1 MKKKVIS
8 LFLCSLI
15 AGGSVSLFSVNAA
28 ENEQE
33 AHYIRAVE
41 NNNLLTYYN
50 ENGEEVDV
58 DKLNNDIDVNESSL
72 PSKYDLRNYNRLTS
86 VKNQGSEGLC
96 WDFAATASMES
107 NILTNPELS
116 SKAGDTPYKTLDL
129 SERGNTWYIHTNFDD
144 ESSPLYGDYMNDPSK
159 GSGGGSADLV
169 AQGLCAGFGAYPES
183 LLPYEQLYS
192 GCPEGLRY
200 YSDYRLKDYSELS
213 KDNAL
218 IKKSVMEKGAVAIS
232 YNCFAAN
239 TYMVDG
245 MQSYY
250 DNGNPIDGVI
260 GQAHLVVVAGWDD
273 SYSRENFNP
282 EMQPQSDGAWLCKNS
297 WGEENCSTADGYKG
311 YFWMSYE
318 TPLNCVASFEMQSV
332 DEFDNIYQ
340 HQITALA
347 GFDVESAANVFTAKS
362 DEVLKQVC
370 LQTIGATDV
379 KIEIYKLNSG
389 FTSPQDGELLSSF
402 DASFDF
408 TGIHTVECPENIK
421 LSAGDNFSVVVT
433 GKSDMLLNFKVNSED
448 EISGRSYCI
457 KDGGSWTDVADK
469 WECGYAVI
477 KAYTSNDG
485 EVRKTE
491 LEELVKT
498 GEELTP
504 DKDVSADILEEL
516 NARLNSAKE
525 ILNDKN
531 ATQNSIDNEYC
542 LLKCSVDKVGNFTFT
557 VNSVDDYCQL
567 IKRIE
572 DDGDSNINKI
582 VLGSDLDF
590 GGKEIRTI
598 FNKNQ
603 FSGIFDGNGHKMSNF
618 VIDSMEKYNSGLFG
632 GLYKATVKNIV
643 FENCSVIAEDCATL
657 ISNYCTDSVIENC
670 DVNNCK
676 INAKSGAIIG
686 AYLSGC
692 KLTDCDITNAKV
704 YGVNSAGLYFI
715 NGFETTTEN
724 CTSKGTE
731 LYSENML
738 YDENLTVSL
747 LTTGEGG
754 VPRIKLADGKCTV
767 ESFIGMIKSLEANGK
782 QLAKEGNA
790 YVVDETSGD
799 IYLTLVCDMSE
810 SGNYGVTGDLETGE
824 LFLLSYSGDSP
835 DMVIPGE
842 MFGKTIS
849 GFSESFSSNITYSDK
864 ITSVTIPGQIKSIS
878 SGAFTG
884 MPALKKVVVEEGV
897 EKLEGGA
904 FSECPELTDVKL
916 PDSLESIGGYAFGN
930 CTKLKNIDFGNSLV
944 EIGER
949 AFYKCMNLCDII
961 LPDSVKKICN
971 RAFSHCSLK
980 SVTLGR
986 NIEEIEENAFA
997 FTEMY
1002 ELDSRAIMV
1011 PDFVINGY
1019 KDTAAKSYADKYGL
1033 KFVDLE
1039 TQERVATGELFDYGM
1054 FMKGDVNLDGTIS
1067 ILDVTLVEKWIVG
1080 DTELSPV
1087 QLCNAIVGGI
1097 FGTIDVRNATEIQ
1110 KYLAGLRDT
1119 LEDTAAG

>member
-8 LFLCSLI
+8 LLLCTLI

-58 DKLNNDIDVNESSL
+58 DKLNNDVDVNESSL
-72 PSKYDLRNYNRLTS
+72 PSKYDLRDYNRLTS

-144 ESSPLYGDYMNDPSK
+144 ESSPLYGDYMNDPQK

-169 AQGLCAGFGAYPES
+169 AQGLCAGF
-183 LLPYEQLYS
+183 
-192 GCPEGLRY
+192 
-200 YSDYRLKDYSELS
+200 
-213 KDNAL
+213 
-218 IKKSVMEKGAVAIS
+218 
-232 YNCFAAN
+232 
-239 TYMVDG
+239 
-245 MQSYY
+245 
-250 DNGNPIDGVI
+250 
-260 GQAHLVVVAGWDD
+260 
-273 SYSRENFNP
+273 
-282 EMQPQSDGAWLCKNS
+282 
-297 WGEENCSTADGYKG
+297 
-311 YFWMSYE
+311 
-318 TPLNCVASFEMQSV
+318 
-332 DEFDNIYQ
+332 
-340 HQITALA
+340 
-347 GFDVESAANVFTAKS
+347 DVESAANVFTAKS
-362 DEVLKQVC
+362 NEALKQVC

-389 FTSPQDGELLSSF
+389 FNSPQDGTLLSSF

-448 EISGRSYCI
+448 EVSGRSYYI

-477 KAYTSNDG
+477 KAYISNDG

-557 VNSVDDYCQL
+557 VNSVDDYCKL
-567 IKRIE
+567 IEKIE

-590 GGKEIRTI
+590 GGNEIRTI

-618 VIDSMEKYNSGLFG
+618 VIDSTEKYNSGLFG
-632 GLYKATVKNIV
+632 GLYKATVRNIV

-676 INAKSGAIIG
+676 VNAKSGAIIG
-686 AYLSGC
+686 AYLSEC

-704 YGVNSAGLYFI
+704 YGVNSAGLYFM

-731 LYSENML
+731 LYSENMVA
-738 YDENLTVSL
+738 DENMIVSL
-747 LTTGEGG
+747 LTSGEGG

-767 ESFIGMIKSLEANGK
+767 ESFIGKITSAKANGK
-782 QLAKEGNA
+782 PLSCDGNA

-799 IYLTLVCDMSE
+799 IYLTLTCDMSDC
-810 SGNYGVTGDLETGE
+810 GNFGVTGDLETGE
-824 LFLLSYSGDSP
+824 LFLLYYSGDSP
-835 DMVIPGE
+835 EMVR
-842 MFGKTIS
+842 
-849 GFSESFSSNITYSDK
+849 SST
-864 ITSVTIPGQIKSIS
+864 
-878 SGAFTG
+878 
-884 MPALKKVVVEEGV
+884 
-897 EKLEGGA
+897 
-904 FSECPELTDVKL
+904 
-916 PDSLESIGGYAFGN
+916 
-930 CTKLKNIDFGNSLV
+930 
-944 EIGER
+944 
-949 AFYKCMNLCDII
+949 
-961 LPDSVKKICN
+961 
-971 RAFSHCSLK
+971 
-980 SVTLGR
+980 
-986 NIEEIEENAFA
+986 
-997 FTEMY
+997 
-1002 ELDSRAIMV
+1002 
-1011 PDFVINGY
+1011 
-1019 KDTAAKSYADKYGL
+1019 
-1033 KFVDLE
+1033 
-1039 TQERVATGELFDYGM
+1039 
-1054 FMKGDVNLDGTIS
+1054 
-1067 ILDVTLVEKWIVG
+1067 
-1080 DTELSPV
+1080 
-1087 QLCNAIVGGI
+1087 
-1097 FGTIDVRNATEIQ
+1097 
-1110 KYLAGLRDT
+1110 
-1119 LEDTAAG
+1119 

>member
-1 MKKKVIS
+1 MKKKIIS
-8 LFLCSLI
+8 LFLCTLI

-33 AHYIRAVE
+33 AHYIRSVN

-58 DKLNNDIDVNESSL
+58 DKLNNDVDINESSI
-72 PSKYDLRNYNRLTS
+72 PEKYDLRDYNRVTS

-116 SKAGDTPYKTLDL
+116 SKEGDTPYKTLDL

-169 AQGLCAGFGAYPES
+169 AQGLCSGFGAYPES

-448 EISGRSYCI
+448 EVSGRSYCI

-485 EVRKTE
+485 EVRRTK

-557 VNSVDDYCQL
+557 VNSVDDYCKL

-618 VIDSMEKYNSGLFG
+618 VIDSTEKYNSGLFG
-632 GLYKATVKNIV
+632 GLYKATVRNIV

-715 NGFETTTEN
+715 NGFESTTEN

-747 LTTGEGG
+747 LTSGEGG

-767 ESFIGMIKSLEANGK
+767 ESFIGKITSAEANGK
-782 QLAKEGNA
+782 PLPYDGNA
-790 YVVDETSGD
+790 YVVDEKSGD
-799 IYLTLVCDMSE
+799 IYLTLTCDMSDC
-810 SGNYGVTGDLETGE
+810 GNYGVTGDLETGE

-916 PDSLESIGGYAFGN
+916 PDSLDSIGGYAFGN

-961 LPDSVKKICN
+961 LTDSVKKICN

-1011 PDFVINGY
+1011 PDFAINGY

-1039 TQERVATGELFDYGM
+1039 TQERVATGELFDYGI
-1054 FMKGDVNLDGTIS
+1054 FMKGDVNLDGTVS

>member
-8 LFLCSLI
+8 LLLCTLI

-58 DKLNNDIDVNESSL
+58 DKLNNDVDVNESSL

-107 NILTNPELS
+107 NILTNSELS

-169 AQGLCAGFGAYPES
+169 AQGLCSGFGAYPES

-218 IKKSVMEKGAVAIS
+218 IKKTVMEKGAVAIS

-297 WGEENCSTADGYKG
+297 WGEGNCSTADGYKG

-318 TPLNCVASFEMQSV
+318 TPINCAASFEMQSV

-389 FTSPQDGELLSSF
+389 FTSPQDGTLLSSF

-498 GEELTP
+498 G
-504 DKDVSADILEEL
+504 
-516 NARLNSAKE
+516 
-525 ILNDKN
+525 
-531 ATQNSIDNEYC
+531 
-542 LLKCSVDKVGNFTFT
+542 G
-557 VNSVDDYCQL
+557 
-567 IKRIE
+567 
-572 DDGDSNINKI
+572 
-582 VLGSDLDF
+582 
-590 GGKEIRTI
+590 
-598 FNKNQ
+598 
-603 FSGIFDGNGHKMSNF
+603 
-618 VIDSMEKYNSGLFG
+618 
-632 GLYKATVKNIV
+632 
-643 FENCSVIAEDCATL
+643 
-657 ISNYCTDSVIENC
+657 
-670 DVNNCK
+670 
-676 INAKSGAIIG
+676 G
-686 AYLSGC
+686 AY
-692 KLTDCDITNAKV
+692 
-704 YGVNSAGLYFI
+704 
-715 NGFETTTEN
+715 
-724 CTSKGTE
+724 
-731 LYSENML
+731 
-738 YDENLTVSL
+738 
-747 LTTGEGG
+747 
-754 VPRIKLADGKCTV
+754 
-767 ESFIGMIKSLEANGK
+767 
-782 QLAKEGNA
+782 
-790 YVVDETSGD
+790 
-799 IYLTLVCDMSE
+799 
-810 SGNYGVTGDLETGE
+810 
-824 LFLLSYSGDSP
+824 
-835 DMVIPGE
+835 
-842 MFGKTIS
+842 
-849 GFSESFSSNITYSDK
+849 
-864 ITSVTIPGQIKSIS
+864 
-878 SGAFTG
+878 
-884 MPALKKVVVEEGV
+884 
-897 EKLEGGA
+897 
-904 FSECPELTDVKL
+904 
-916 PDSLESIGGYAFGN
+916 
-930 CTKLKNIDFGNSLV
+930 
-944 EIGER
+944 
-949 AFYKCMNLCDII
+949 
-961 LPDSVKKICN
+961 
-971 RAFSHCSLK
+971 
-980 SVTLGR
+980 
-986 NIEEIEENAFA
+986 
-997 FTEMY
+997 
-1002 ELDSRAIMV
+1002 SR
-1011 PDFVINGY
+1011 
-1019 KDTAAKSYADKYGL
+1019 
-1033 KFVDLE
+1033 
-1039 TQERVATGELFDYGM
+1039 
-1054 FMKGDVNLDGTIS
+1054 
-1067 ILDVTLVEKWIVG
+1067 
-1080 DTELSPV
+1080 
-1087 QLCNAIVGGI
+1087 
-1097 FGTIDVRNATEIQ
+1097 
-1110 KYLAGLRDT
+1110 
-1119 LEDTAAG
+1119 

>member
-1 MKKKVIS
+1 MKKKIIS
-8 LFLCSLI
+8 LFLCTLI
-15 AGGSVSLFSVNAA
+15 AGGSASLFSVNAA

-33 AHYIRAVE
+33 AHYIRSVN

-58 DKLNNDIDVNESSL
+58 DNLNNDVDVNESSL
-72 PSKYDLRNYNRLTS
+72 PSKYDLRDYNRLTS

-107 NILTNPELS
+107 SILTNPDLS

-129 SERGNTWYIHTNFDD
+129 SERGHTWYIHTNFDD

-159 GSGGGSADLV
+159 GSSGGSADFV
-169 AQGLCAGFGAYPES
+169 AEGLCSGFGAYPES

-218 IKKSVMEKGAVAIS
+218 IKKTVMEKGAVAIS
-232 YNCFAAN
+232 YSCFAAN

-273 SYSRENFNP
+273 SYSKENFNP

-389 FTSPQDGELLSSF
+389 FTSPQDGTLLSSF

-421 LSAGDNFSVVVT
+421 LSAGDNFSVVVK
-433 GKSDMLLNFKVNSED
+433 GKTDMLLNFKVNSEN
-448 EISGRSYCI
+448 EVSGRSYCI

-504 DKDVSADILEEL
+504 DKDVSDDILEEL

-525 ILNDKN
+525 ILSDEN
-531 ATQNSIDNEYC
+531 ASQNSIDNEYC

-557 VNSVDDYCQL
+557 VNSVDDYYKL
-567 IKRIE
+567 IEKIE

-582 VLGSDLDF
+582 VLGADLDF

-618 VIDSMEKYNSGLFG
+618 VINSKENFNSGLFG

-676 INAKSGAIIG
+676 VNANSAAVLG
-686 AYLSGC
+686 AYLSEC
-692 KLTDCDITNAKV
+692 NLTDCDITNTKV
-704 YGVNSAGLYFI
+704 YGVNSAGLYFL
-715 NGFETTTEN
+715 NGYETTTEN

-731 LYSENML
+731 LYSENMVH
-738 YDENLTVSL
+738 DENMTVSL
-747 LTTGEGG
+747 LTSSDGS

-767 ESFIGMIKSLEANGK
+767 ESFIGIIKSLEANGK
-782 QLAKEGNA
+782 QLSKDGNA
-790 YVVDETSGD
+790 YVVEETSGD
-799 IYLTLVCDMSE
+799 IYLTLTCDMSD
-810 SGNYGVTGDLETGE
+810 SGDYGVTGDLETGE
-824 LFLLSYSGDSP
+824 LFLTSYMGDSP

-842 MFGKTIS
+842 MFGKTIL

-878 SGAFTG
+878 LGAFTG
-884 MPALKKVVVEEGV
+884 LPALKKVVVEDGV

-930 CTKLKNIDFGNSLV
+930 CTRLKNIDFGNSLV

-961 LPDSVKKICN
+961 LPDSVKKICD

-986 NIEEIEENAFA
+986 NVEEIEENAFA

-1002 ELDSRAIMV
+1002 ELESRAIMV

-1019 KDTAAKSYADKYGL
+1019 SDTAAKSYADKYGL

-1039 TQERVATGELFDYGM
+1039 TQERVATGELFDYGI
-1054 FMKGDVNLDGTIS
+1054 FMKGDVNLDGTVS
-1067 ILDVTLVEKWIVG
+1067 ILDATLIEKWLVG
-1080 DTELSPV
+1080 DVELSPV

-1110 KYLAGLRDT
+1110 KYLAGLRYT
-1119 LEDTAAG
+1119 LEDIGVG

>member
-8 LFLCSLI
+8 LLLCTLI

-58 DKLNNDIDVNESSL
+58 DKLNNDVDVNESSL
-72 PSKYDLRNYNRLTS
+72 PSKYDLRDYNRLTS

-144 ESSPLYGDYMNDPSK
+144 ESSPLYGDYMNDPQK

-169 AQGLCAGFGAYPES
+169 AQGLCAGF
-183 LLPYEQLYS
+183 
-192 GCPEGLRY
+192 
-200 YSDYRLKDYSELS
+200 
-213 KDNAL
+213 
-218 IKKSVMEKGAVAIS
+218 
-232 YNCFAAN
+232 
-239 TYMVDG
+239 
-245 MQSYY
+245 
-250 DNGNPIDGVI
+250 
-260 GQAHLVVVAGWDD
+260 
-273 SYSRENFNP
+273 
-282 EMQPQSDGAWLCKNS
+282 
-297 WGEENCSTADGYKG
+297 
-311 YFWMSYE
+311 
-318 TPLNCVASFEMQSV
+318 
-332 DEFDNIYQ
+332 
-340 HQITALA
+340 
-347 GFDVESAANVFTAKS
+347 DVESAANAFTAKS
-362 DEVLKQVC
+362 NEALKQVC

-389 FTSPQDGELLSSF
+389 FNSPQDGTLLSSF

-448 EISGRSYCI
+448 EVSGRSYYI

-557 VNSVDDYCQL
+557 VNSVDDYCML
-567 IKRIE
+567 IEKIE

-590 GGKEIRTI
+590 GGNEIRTI

-618 VIDSMEKYNSGLFG
+618 VIDSTEKYNSGLFG
-632 GLYKATVKNIV
+632 GLYKATVRNIV

-676 INAKSGAIIG
+676 VNAKSGAIIG

-704 YGVNSAGLYFI
+704 YGVNSAGLYFM

-724 CTSKGTE
+724 CTSKGAE
-731 LYSENML
+731 LYSENMV

-747 LTTGEGG
+747 LTSGEGG

-767 ESFIGMIKSLEANGK
+767 ESFIGKITSAKANGK
-782 QLAKEGNA
+782 PLSCDGNA

-799 IYLTLVCDMSE
+799 IYLTLTCDMSDC
-810 SGNYGVTGDLETGE
+810 GNFGVTGDLETGE
-824 LFLLSYSGDSP
+824 LFLLYYSGDSP
-835 DMVIPGE
+835 EMVIPGE

-930 CTKLKNIDFGNSLV
+930 CTKLKSIDFGNSLV

-980 SVTLGR
+980 SVTLCR

-1011 PDFVINGY
+1011 HGFVINGY

-1039 TQERVATGELFDYGM
+1039 TQQRVATGELFDYGM

-1119 LEDTAAG
+1119 LEDIAVG